1 VYSWPSD
8 AAILHFRPNDGS
20 NARIGHKSSC
30 ESKRF
35 TRLAWPSDGSICG
48 QTMVQVTRRRNRR
61 AERSGG
67 LHETERSAVK
77 EAWGYPSGGGR
88 AQVGRS
94 GRQAK
99 RCPNMRA
106 EGTEETT
113 GLPLSNP
120 YRRTVAWKPSW
131 CETASAIDFRA
142 ARRRRIRLTVSAD
155 RSGSRIRWTRA
166 DSRNSGSRIR
176 EGAILRRD
184 ALASELPAGDP
195 PHDEKAVRS
204 GRNAICAS
212 SFATALPVTG
222 PVCGGVRSEMGISR
236 MRFPTR
242 ACTLQPFSLPHH
254 GS

>member
-1 VYSWPSD
+1 MYSWPSD

-113 GLPLSNP
+113 GPAVRAIRIAEPSSGSLHSLRPDSRKTP
-120 YRRTVAWKPSW
+120 CDSKRRS
-131 CETASAIDFRA
+131 
-142 ARRRRIRLTVSAD
+142 IRLTVSAD
-155 RSGSRIRWTRA
+155 RSGSRTPP
-166 DSRNSGSRIR
+166 DSG
-176 EGAILRRD
+176 
-184 ALASELPAGDP
+184 
-195 PHDEKAVRS
+195 
-204 GRNAICAS
+204 
-212 SFATALPVTG
+212 
-222 PVCGGVRSEMGISR
+222 
-236 MRFPTR
+236 
-242 ACTLQPFSLPHH
+242 
-254 GS
+254 

>member
-1 VYSWPSD
+1 MYSWPSD

-20 NARIGHKSSC
+20 NARMGHKSSC

-48 QTMVQVTRRRNRR
+48 QTMVQVTRRNRQ

-77 EAWGYPSGGGR
+77 EAWGYPSGGRR

-113 GLPLSNP
+113 GLAVKEPVSQN
-120 YRRTVAWKPSW
+120 RRLEAFIVR
-131 CETASAIDFRA
+131 DQ
-142 ARRRRIRLTVSAD
+142 
-155 RSGSRIRWTRA
+155 
-166 DSRNSGSRIR
+166 IR
-176 EGAILRRD
+176 ERLHALESTKHSSAGVAGSVWYPSSAGVGLIPEIRD
-184 ALASELPAGDP
+184 RASTEP
-195 PHDEKAVRS
+195 E
-204 GRNAICAS
+204 
-212 SFATALPVTG
+212 
-222 PVCGGVRSEMGISR
+222 
-236 MRFPTR
+236 
-242 ACTLQPFSLPHH
+242 
-254 GS
+254 

>member
-1 VYSWPSD
+1 MYSWPSD

-113 GLPLSNP
+113 GLAVERSVSTAEPSSGSLHIPRPDPRKTPSDSNRRSIPLP
-120 YRRTVAWKPSW
+120 
-131 CETASAIDFRA
+131 
-142 ARRRRIRLTVSAD
+142 VSAD
-155 RSGSRIRWTRA
+155 WAGSR
-166 DSRNSGSRIR
+166 
-176 EGAILRRD
+176 
-184 ALASELPAGDP
+184 P
-195 PHDEKAVRS
+195 PLEF
-204 GRNAICAS
+204 G
-212 SFATALPVTG
+212 
-222 PVCGGVRSEMGISR
+222 
-236 MRFPTR
+236 
-242 ACTLQPFSLPHH
+242 
-254 GS
+254 